1 MKIQFYKYQGTGND
15 FVMIDNRDR
24 CIDNYDSEF
33 ISNLCDRKYGIGSDG
48 LILIENNNDLDFT
61 MKYFNS
67 DGSELGMCG
76 NGARCVT
83 QFAKKLDIINNSAIF
98 QASDGAHH
106 AEIINNNYVRVKMN
120 DIDMSNYDLI
130 DKNFDNIYLHNGSP
144 HLIINSNDID
154 KIDVFNEG
162 RKIRYGDK
170 YKDEGVN
177 INFVDFTFNSS
188 LCKVRTYERGVEG
201 ETLSCGTGAVAVA
214 VVLNYSKITNKEEI
228 IISMKGGNLK
238 VSFNRLGDNFSNIWL
253 YGDVAEIYKGEINGD
268 IKG

>member
-83 QFAKKLDIINNSAIF
+83 QFAKKLGIINNSAIF

-177 INFVDFTFNSS
+177 INFVDFTSNSS

-228 IISMKGGNLK
+228 TISMKGGNLK

>member
-48 LILIENNNDLDFT
+48 LILIEDNNDLDFT

-83 QFAKKLDIINNSAIF
+83 QFAKKLGIINNSAIF

-130 DKNFDNIYLHNGSP
+130 DKNFDNIYLQNGSP

-177 INFVDFTFNSS
+177 INFVDFTSNSS

>member
-48 LILIENNNDLDFT
+48 LILIEDNNDLDFT

-83 QFAKKLDIINNSAIF
+83 QFAKKLGIINNSAIF

-177 INFVDFTFNSS
+177 INFVEFTSNSS
-188 LCKVRTYERGVEG
+188 LCKVRTYERGVED

>member
-83 QFAKKLDIINNSAIF
+83 QFAKKLGIINNSAIF

-177 INFVDFTFNSS
+177 INFVDFTSNSS

-228 IISMKGGNLK
+228 IVSMKGGNLK
-238 VSFNRLGDNFSNIWL
+238 VSFNRLGDIFSNVWL

>member
-15 FVMIDNRDR
+15 FVMIDNRTGNFN
-24 CIDNYDSEF
+24 CNNTEF
-33 ISNLCDRKYGIGSDG
+33 ISSICDRRHGIGCDG
-48 LILIENNNDLDFT
+48 LILIEDNNDLDFT

-83 QFAKKLDIINNSAIF
+83 QFAKKLGIINNSAIF

-106 AEIINNNYVRVKMN
+106 AEIIDNNYVRVKMN

-130 DKNFDNIYLHNGSP
+130 DKNFDAIYLNNGSP
-144 HLIINSNDID
+144 HLVINSNNID
-154 KIDVFNEG
+154 NIEVINEG

-177 INFVDFTFNSS
+177 INFVEFTSNSS
-188 LCKVRTYERGVEG
+188 LCKVRTYERGVED

-228 IISMKGGNLK
+228 TISMKGGNLK
-238 VSFNRLGDNFSNIWL
+238 VSFNRVGDNFSNIWL
-253 YGDVAEIYKGEINGD
+253 YGAVAEIYKGEINGD

>member
-15 FVMIDNRDR
+15 FVMVDNRSGNF
-24 CIDNYDSEF
+24 NYNNAEF
-33 ISNLCDRKYGIGSDG
+33 ISSICDRRYGIGCDG
-48 LILIENNNDLDFT
+48 LILIEDNNDLDFT

-83 QFAKKLDIINNSAIF
+83 QFAKKLGIINDSAIF

-106 AEIINNNYVRVKMN
+106 AEIIDNNYVRVKMN

-130 DKNFDNIYLHNGSP
+130 DKNFDNIYLDNGAP
-144 HLIINSNDID
+144 HLVINSNDID

-170 YKDEGVN
+170 YKHEGVN
-177 INFVDFTFNSS
+177 INFVEFTSNSS
-188 LCKVRTYERGVEG
+188 LCKVRTYERGVED
-201 ETLSCGTGAVAVA
+201 ETLSCGTGAIAVA
-214 VVLNYSKITNKEEI
+214 VVLNYSNIINKEEI
-228 IISMKGGNLK
+228 KISMKGGNLK
-238 VSFNRLGDNFSNIWL
+238 VSFSRVGDNFSNIWL
-253 YGDVAEIYKGEINGD
+253 SGAVSEIYKGEINGD

>member
-1 MKIQFYKYQGTGND
+1 MRIQFYKYQGTGND
-15 FVMIDNRDR
+15 FVILDNRDLNF
-24 CIDNYDSEF
+24 NYNNTEF
-33 ISNLCDRKYGIGSDG
+33 ISSICDRRYGIGSDG
-48 LILIENNNDLDFT
+48 LILIEDNNDLDFT

-76 NGARCVT
+76 NGARCVI
-83 QFAKKLDIINNSAIF
+83 QFAKKLGIIKNSATF
-98 QASDGAHH
+98 QASDGVHQ
-106 AEIINNNYVRVKMN
+106 AEIIENNYVRVKMN

-130 DKNFDNIYLHNGSP
+130 DKNFDNIYLYNGSP
-144 HLIINSNDID
+144 HLVINSNDIN

-177 INFVDFTFNSS
+177 INFIEFNSNSS
-188 LCKVRTYERGVEG
+188 LCKVRTYERGVED

-214 VVLNYSKITNKEEI
+214 VVLNYSKIINKEEV

-238 VSFNRLGDNFSNIWL
+238 VSFNRVGDNFSNIWL
-253 YGDVAEIYKGEINGD
+253 YGAVAEIYKGEINGD

>member
-48 LILIENNNDLDFT
+48 LILIEDNNDLDFT

-83 QFAKKLDIINNSAIF
+83 QFAKKLGIINNSAIF

-177 INFVDFTFNSS
+177 INFVDFISNSS